1 MIGVTGLVGVTG
13 LAGLGLLPLLVP
25 KKLGLLGLLGLI
37 GLKKK
42 KAFQGRDESGCQMV
56 PETVCTAVNME
67 HGGYG
72 QEEHCTTH
80 YREVCD
86 ANVAAAGRSKRFA
99 SGARRGI
106 AIMALPLLAPLPLLP
121 LLALKKLGLLGLLG
135 LLALKKKKGGEEE
148 QCYQVNVCG
157 HL

>member
-86 ANVAAAGRSKRFA
+86 ANVGRSKRFA